1 VNHLNARQASLAL
14 KDLVEGILSWRTW
27 YVMGVSELRQRYRR
41 STLGPFWVTM
51 SLAIQAF
58 VMGVLL
64 SFLFQTDINRHLPY
78 ICISLVTWT
87 FIAGAINEGTNCFIG
102 LSGTILQVRRPLSTY
117 VALTLWRN
125 AIIYAHTIIVFILV
139 AVIFRIIPSTPY
151 LLIPFGLTLLVLN
164 MGWMA
169 LTVGLISARFR
180 DVPLLISNLFTILMW
195 LTPVYY
201 RPEQLAP
208 DIRIIIEVNP
218 LTYVLEVARAPF
230 LNEVPSLFAWVAAAL
245 MAVFGWVLAFA
256 LLMRTRARVPYWL

>member
-1 VNHLNARQASLAL
+1 MNKPARSPSLAL
-14 KDLVEGILSWRTW
+14 TDLIEGTLAWRIW

-41 STLGPFWVTM
+41 STLGPLWVTM
-51 SLAIQAF
+51 SLAVQAF

-87 FIAGAINEGTNCFIG
+87 FISGAINEGTSCFTG

-125 AIIYAHTIIVFILV
+125 ALIYAHTIIVFIII

-151 LLIPFGLTLLVLN
+151 LLIPFGLTLLLLN
-164 MGWMA
+164 MGWMV

-201 RPEQLAP
+201 RPEQLDP
-208 DIRIIIEVNP
+208 SIRIIIELNP
-218 LTYVLEVARAPF
+218 LTYVLDVARGPF
-230 LNEVPSLFAWVAAAL
+230 LNEVPPLSTWLAVAL

-256 LLMRTRARVPYWL
+256 LFVRTRARVPYWL